1 MDRYARQIA
10 IGGWDQPTLAASTV
24 VVASGGWTGFLCTLM
39 ATALGFGRIVMVGRG
54 KRMPDAVGLSH
65 RGRIT

>member
-10 IGGWDQPTLAASTV
+10 I
-24 VVASGGWTGFLCTLM
+24 GGWTGFLCTLM

-54 KRMPDAVGLSH
+54 KLAIGLAH
-65 RGRIT
+65 RGGIT